1 MKKKKSYGDNSIRGF
16 SVIFFFWSFIYTLA
30 VFPPFLVAHLSNKHT
45 DDRLR
50 KREIR
55 RRERREHKGDKR
67 VGGGKG
73 GETGEK

>member
-1 MKKKKSYGDNSIRGF
+1 M
-16 SVIFFFWSFIYTLA
+16 
-30 VFPPFLVAHLSNKHT
+30 AHLSNKHT